1 MSHGKKLA
9 PRPGLLFFLFLADN
23 PSKLWHLKINESC
36 DIDENEIRKISFCRR
51 GQEFY
56 VYRVDTVSSFKSE
69 KKLPHCK
76 IIAKKQSV
84 VLRKSHLPVV

>member
-9 PRPGLLFFLFLADN
+9 PKPGFLFLLFLADN
-23 PSKLWHLKINESC
+23 PSKLWHLRINESC

-56 VYRVDTVSSFKSE
+56 VYRVDTISSFKSE
-69 KKLPHCK
+69 K